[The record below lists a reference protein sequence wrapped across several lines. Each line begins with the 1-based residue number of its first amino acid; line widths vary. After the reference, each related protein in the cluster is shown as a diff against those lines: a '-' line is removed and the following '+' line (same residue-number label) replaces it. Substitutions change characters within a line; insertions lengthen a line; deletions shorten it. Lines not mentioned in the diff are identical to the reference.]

1 MNKNTLFALTAIL
14 LLNCQN
20 PKAENPPPAPTEVEI
35 SGNTEN
41 QIQTATNSTDYL
53 GIYKGLLPCA
63 DCAGIETSVELAE
76 DFTFTMVTKYKGK
89 SDKPIETKGTFRW
102 DADGKTIKL
111 DNAKDSNQQD
121 LVSNGALTKLDNE
134 GQKIEGKLA
143 ERYILKKVT
152 DAVAEKL
159 PVPQQE
165 QSTQNIVGVRWKL
178 VELNGQSVQQQG
190 EKPLY
195 IEVDAMNAFTGFAG
209 CNSLRGHYE
218 TKENRIRFMRIMG
231 TMKGCDQLPVEEK
244 FKAMLGAV
252 NNFVRNGKTLQFRDG
267 ENFIAKF
274 EAIAK

>member
-1 MNKNTLFALTAIL
+1 VLF
-14 LLNCQN
+14 NCQN
-20 PKAENPPPAPTEVEI
+20 PKAENPAPAPTEVEVN
-35 SGNTEN
+35 GNPEN
-41 QIQTATNSTDYL
+41 QTQTATNSIDYL
-53 GIYKGLLPCA
+53 GIYKGVLPCA
-63 DCAGIETSVELAE
+63 DCAGIETSIELAE
-76 DFTFTMVTKYKGK
+76 DFSFTMVSKYKGK
-89 SDKPIETKGTFRW
+89 STNPVEIKGTFRW

-111 DNAKDSNQQD
+111 DNGADLRQQY
-121 LVSNGALTKLDNE
+121 LVTENALTKLDND
-134 GQKIEGKLA
+134 GRKIEGKLA
-143 ERYILKKVT
+143 QQYVLKKVT
-152 DAVAEKL
+152 DAAAEKL

-165 QSTQNIVGVRWKL
+165 QSTQDIVGVRWKL
-178 VELNGQSVQQQG
+178 IELNGQSVQQTG

-218 TKENRIRFMRIMG
+218 TKDNRIRFMRIMG
-231 TMKGCDQLPVEEK
+231 TMKGCDQLPIEEK